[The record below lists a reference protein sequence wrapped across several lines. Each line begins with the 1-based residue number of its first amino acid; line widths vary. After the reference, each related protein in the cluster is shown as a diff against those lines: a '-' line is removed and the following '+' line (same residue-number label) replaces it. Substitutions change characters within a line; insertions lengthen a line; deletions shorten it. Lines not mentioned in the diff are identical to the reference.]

1 MGNFMLARLAAAL
14 LSGAALFATAM
25 PASAI
30 EAAEVADALGAA
42 LTGDR
47 NAEADYDEATQDG
60 GNVVITGLTI
70 SHAGESGTAES
81 VSFAETIVESPTEA
95 DDGVFDSPRISFSNG
110 TIAGESKGSIA
121 SATLTEV
128 TVLDPEEAEGDAPA
142 QSVLF
147 ETAEATGLKIA
158 RGDEPGEV
166 GVGRIYMEISDVV
179 DNIPMASKGS
189 VEDISLPAEIFQ
201 GSEFTPATIGYN
213 NLVLGLTWDGSRDP
227 AAKTL
232 DLRDV
237 TVSIKDGGDL
247 KISGK
252 FGNLPEPTAL
262 NDADATSKA
271 AESEVHT
278 LTVQY
283 VDNSLAGRILDML
296 AKQQGISRED
306 YANQIAGA
314 LPFLLAAINN
324 PEFQNEVSGAIGT
337 FLQDPQ
343 SLTIKI
349 EPSAPV
355 SGAEI
360 MGLVGTA
367 PQTLPDKLNA
377 SITANTAN

>member
-1 MGNFMLARLAAAL
+1 MLARLAAAL
-14 LSGAALFATAM
+14 LSGAALFATAI
-25 PASAI
+25 PASAL
-30 EAAEVADALGAA
+30 EAAEVADALAAA

-47 NAEADYDEATQDG
+47 NAEADYDEATEDG

-128 TVLDPEEAEGDAPA
+128 TVLDPEEAEADAPA

-147 ETAEATGLKIA
+147 ETAEATGLKLA

-179 DNIPMASKGS
+179 DNVPLASKGS
-189 VEDISLPAEIFQ
+189 VEDISLPAEVFA
-201 GSEFTPATIGYN
+201 GSNFTPATIGYD

-271 AESEVHT
+271 AEAEVHT

-283 VDNSLAGRILDML
+283 VDKSLAGRILDL
-296 AKQQGISRED
+296 VAKQQGMPRED
-306 YANQIAGA
+306 YAKQIAGA
-314 LPFLLAAINN
+314 LPFLLAQIGIAET
-324 PEFQNEVSGAIGT
+324 EFQNEVAGALST

-360 MGLVGTA
+360 MGLIGTA
-367 PQTLPDKLNA
+367 AQTLPDRLNA

>member
-1 MGNFMLARLAAAL
+1 MLVRLAAAL

-30 EAAEVADALGAA
+30 EAAEVADALAAA

-60 GNVVITGLTI
+60 DNVVITGLTI
-70 SHAGESGTAES
+70 SHAGESGTADS
-81 VSFAETIVESPTEA
+81 VSFAETTVESPTEA
-95 DDGVFDSPRISFSNG
+95 DDGVFDSPRISFSEG
-110 TIAGESKGSIA
+110 TISGESKGSIA
-121 SATLTEV
+121 GATLTEV

-147 ETAEATGLKIA
+147 ETAEATGLKIS
-158 RGDEPGEV
+158 RSDEPGEV

-179 DNIPMASKGS
+179 DNVPLASKGS
-189 VEDISLPAEIFQ
+189 VEDISLPAEIFAD
-201 GSEFTPATIGYN
+201 SEFTPATIGYDD
-213 NLVLGLTWDGSRDP
+213 LVLGLTWDGSRDP

-237 TVSIKDGGDL
+237 TISIKDGGNL

-262 NDADATSKA
+262 NDADAASKA
-271 AESEVHT
+271 AGAEVHT
-278 LTVQY
+278 LTLQY

-337 FLQDPQ
+337 FLQDPK

>member
-1 MGNFMLARLAAAL
+1 MLARLAAAL

-25 PASAI
+25 PASAL
-30 EAAEVADALGAA
+30 EAAEVADALAAA

-60 GNVVITGLTI
+60 DNILITGLTI
-70 SHAGESGTAES
+70 SHTGESGTADS
-81 VSFAETIVESPTEA
+81 VSFAQTIVESPTEA
-95 DDGVFDSPRISFSNG
+95 DDGVFDSPRISFSEG

-128 TVLDPEEAEGDAPA
+128 TVLDPEEAAGDAPA

-166 GVGRIYMEISDVV
+166 GVGRIYMEVSDVV
-179 DNIPMASKGS
+179 DNVPLASKGS
-189 VEDISLPAEIFQ
+189 VEDISLPAEIFA
-201 GSEFTPATIGYN
+201 GSEFTPSTIGYD

-262 NDADATSKA
+262 NDADAASKA
-271 AESEVHT
+271 AAAEVHT
-278 LTVQY
+278 LTFQY

-306 YANQIAGA
+306 YAQQIAGA

-324 PEFQNEVSGAIGT
+324 PEFQNEVAGAIGT
-337 FLQDPQ
+337 FLQDPK